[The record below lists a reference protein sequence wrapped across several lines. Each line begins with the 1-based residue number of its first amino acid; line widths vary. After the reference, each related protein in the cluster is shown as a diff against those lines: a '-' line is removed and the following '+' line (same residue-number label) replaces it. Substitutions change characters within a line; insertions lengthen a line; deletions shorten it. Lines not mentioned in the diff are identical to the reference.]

1 MNDVRGYIDWIDE
14 VVKNEDQKE
23 YLSLWD
29 IVSENNSELAI
40 NRSAAWDLG
49 SAQPNLFQTLHP
61 NGIFNDFQVINNII
75 SCWFGRCVDIKL

>member
-1 MNDVRGYIDWIDE
+1 MSVGILNWIDE

-29 IVSENNSELAI
+29 IVSENNSELAT
-40 NRSAAWDLG
+40 NRSAAWNLS
-49 SAQPNLFQTLHP
+49 SAEPNLFQTLHP

-75 SCWFGRCVDIKL
+75 SCWFRCCVDIQS